1 MGQYEE
7 FKAVLDN
14 ARNEHDIDTYL
25 KSHRELLRGIG
36 GLYWNCMVIQPE
48 FQIGTKISCGFY
60 HFVCVFRVLEVRF
73 DRASEP
79 NRYNL

>member
-7 FKAVLDN
+7 LKAVLDN

-48 FQIGTKISCGFY
+48 FQIGTKYRIS
-60 HFVCVFRVLEVRF
+60 RKSF
-73 DRASEP
+73 DEWLDQKCE
-79 NRYNL
+79 NM